1 MQSDRRQSLQ
11 SCPPSQE
18 EEIETEGPW
27 SSSSSTRWLGRIN
40 TRVLTVVVVVVI
52 NNGRE
57 SPRGNR
63 RRLRVGAT
71 ETVELG
77 QSESEELA
85 EEEATA
91 GDEGFSQ
98 CKTAKVLYLIWRIE
112 EAEEEEES
120 KNRGEKKE
128 VEENK
133 LLN

>member
-1 MQSDRRQSLQ
+1 M
-11 SCPPSQE
+11 
-18 EEIETEGPW
+18 
-27 SSSSSTRWLGRIN
+27 
-40 TRVLTVVVVVVI
+40 LTVVVVI

-57 SPRGNR
+57 SPRGNH

-85 EEEATA
+85 EEATA

-120 KNRGEKKE
+120 KNRGEEEE
-128 VEENK
+128 VEEISCSTEQNRNRNWEK
-133 LLN
+133 